1 MMTDIFNNPA
11 KPFYRFGDIM
21 ILQKIEKQKWVQF
34 ICDGFAVINKHIDK
48 KIAEKIPLLMKNH
61 SWYVQQLSHYIWNL
75 TENEATTTEFNTG
88 LKELINANYP
98 LYQKEVENLS
108 QTQLNLLKAVSKSET
123 QFTSTLVMQIYA
135 LGTPRNVSKNKSILI
150 NTDIIHEIDGKYEF
164 VDPAFELWFNK
175 SYFKQNY
182 TVA

>member
-1 MMTDIFNNPA
+1 MNTKSVQVVMSTYN
-11 KPFYRFGDIM
+11 G
-21 ILQKIEKQKWVQF
+21 EK
-34 ICDGFAVINKHIDK
+34 
-48 KIAEKIPLLMKNH
+48 
-61 SWYVQQLSHYIWNL
+61 Y
-75 TENEATTTEFNTG
+75 
-88 LKELINANYP
+88 LKEQIDSI

-108 QTQLNLLKAVSKSET
+108 QTQLNLLKAVAKSET

-175 SYFKQNY
+175 NYFKQNY